1 MIKFAKHKI
10 FNMKSFAFLGEE
22 NKEVYFYNNKDL
34 DDDFRTIRDTLK
46 NCYTRSVKLRSMNRE
61 DIDFLRF
68 QIHKAK
74 DIIESKNFR
83 KKYIDTTDIIEED
96 DRDNKDISDCSSI
109 RKTTNHNAMGILTRN
124 RVITTNARSSFIN
137 SNSNTNQKPLPKP
150 KSNDDITKAI
160 IRSNSFSNHHT
171 DIHNEVIH

>member
-1 MIKFAKHKI
+1 
-10 FNMKSFAFLGEE
+10 MKSFAFLGEE
-22 NKEVYFYNNKDL
+22 NREVYFYNNKDL

-109 RKTTNHNAMGILTRN
+109 RNHNAMGILTRN

-137 SNSNTNQKPLPKP
+137 PNSNTNQKPLPKP